1 MNEEK
6 ISEIFDQINELSSAW
21 WELQNFEDIREYLNG
36 NDNNN
41 RDLIAELFD
50 DLKSLYR
57 GDWLKIPLCYVL
69 S

>member
-57 GDWLKIPLCYVL
+57 GD
-69 S
+69 